1 MKFHSIAVYCSSSD
15 NVPQSYKNIA
25 RHVGHLFAK
34 EKIRLVYGGGDTGLM
49 KTVSDACMEAGGT
62 VLGIMTEY
70 LENFEEL
77 NLNITELKIEK
88 EMHARKKQ
96 MFLEA
101 EGFLVLPGGLG
112 TLDEIFEILTWKQI
126 GLHNKPIVFLN
137 HEKFWDALIPL
148 LDQMLLSQT
157 IPSWTKNLFCFAE
170 TVHDILPQLRKSTL
184 TSPNFPEKWQKL

>member
-1 MKFHSIAVYCSSSD
+1 MKFNSIAVYCSSSD
-15 NVPQSYKNIA
+15 NVPQSYKEMA
-25 RHVGHLFAK
+25 HQVGLLFAQ

-49 KTVSDACMEAGGT
+49 RIVADACMAANGT

-88 EMHARKKQ
+88 EMHARKKE

-101 EGFLVLPGGLG
+101 EGFVVLPGGFG

-126 GLHNKPIVFLN
+126 GLHSKPIVFLN
-137 HEKFWDALIPL
+137 HDGFWAPL
-148 LDQMLLSQT
+148 MSVLDRMIHSKT
-157 IPSWTKNLFCFAE
+157 VPSWTKNLFCLVE
-170 TVHDILPQLRKSTL
+170 SVEDIVPGLKRSNL
-184 TSPNFPEKWQKL
+184 TSCSPHDKWNKS

>member
-1 MKFHSIAVYCSSSD
+1 MKFRSIAVYCSSSD
-15 NVPQSYKNIA
+15 QVPQSYKEVA
-25 RHVGHLFAK
+25 RQVGYLFAQ

-49 KTVSDACMEAGGT
+49 KTVSNACMDAGGS

-77 NLNITELKIEK
+77 NLNITEIKIEK

-126 GLHNKPIVFLN
+126 GLHAKPIVFLN
-137 HEKFWDALIPL
+137 HEKFWDSFTPL
-148 LDQMLLSQT
+148 LDQMILSKT
-157 IPSWTKNLFCFAE
+157 VPSWIKNLFYLAE
-170 TVHDILPQLRKSTL
+170 TIEDILPGLKKSSL
-184 TSPNFPEKWQKL
+184 TPYNPHDKWHNL

>member
-15 NVPQSYKNIA
+15 RVPQSYKEIA
-25 RHVGHLFAK
+25 RQVGHLFAK

-49 KTVSDACMEAGGT
+49 KMVSNACMEAGGS

-77 NLNITELKIEK
+77 NLNITEIKIEK

-126 GLHNKPIVFLN
+126 GLHTKPIVFLN
-137 HEKFWDALIPL
+137 HEKFWDSLTPL
-148 LDQMLLSQT
+148 LDQMILSKT
-157 IPSWTKNLFCFAE
+157 VPSWTKNLFYLADAIE
-170 TVHDILPQLRKSTL
+170 DILPGLKKST
-184 TSPNFPEKWQKL
+184 SAPSNSHNKWQNL